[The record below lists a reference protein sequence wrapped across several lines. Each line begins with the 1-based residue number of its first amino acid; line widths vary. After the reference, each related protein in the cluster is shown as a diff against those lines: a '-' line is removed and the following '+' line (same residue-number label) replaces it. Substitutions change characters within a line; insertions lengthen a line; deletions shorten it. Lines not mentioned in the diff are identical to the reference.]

1 MLHYLSQHLAPACK
15 PAAERVL
22 LENVSRRAFLKGTA
36 SGVGLVVAMQL
47 VPFNT
52 ARAFETYPTGG
63 LDMPHGIVSDPHVF
77 VSIDPDGTVTIVAHR
92 SEMGT
97 GSRTS
102 LPMVLADELEADWAR
117 VKIVQAPGD
126 EPKYGNQDT
135 DGSRSMR
142 HHIQPMRQMG
152 AAVRQMLE
160 QAAANEWDADPQL
173 CRAHNHEVILLEKV
187 GQGVAES
194 GTGKRLGY
202 GDLARAAMALPVP
215 AFEDLTFKQEGEFRY
230 IGKGE
235 VQIYDLHDITTGKA
249 IYGADVSVAGM
260 KYAVIARPPVVG
272 GKVKSLDDSAAKA
285 IAGVEQIVQLESSMP
300 PAKFAPLGGV
310 AVIATNT
317 WAALQGRDALQI
329 EWDDGPHAVYNT
341 EQYHQEMSATA
352 QQPGK
357 VIRNQG
363 DVDAALS
370 GAARTFSAEYYQPH
384 MAHIAM
390 EPPAALATVADGKC
404 EVWAPVQ
411 SPYGT
416 RQDLAEKLG
425 IPIEDVTV
433 HVTLLGGGFGRKS
446 KCDFV
451 LEAALLSREV
461 GAPVHVQWTR
471 EDDIRHSFYHTTS
484 VERIEAALDADNK
497 VTGWLHRS
505 VAPSILSTFAP
516 DEGYQFFIEYG
527 MGFAD
532 MPFDIA
538 NIRSENGKAMAHTRI
553 GWFRSVSNIPRAWAV
568 QSFAAELAHELGRD
582 QKDFL
587 LELIGP
593 ARIIDPKAAGMPDD
607 LWNYGEPYAEYPI
620 DTGRLRGVVELA
632 AENAGWGKQLPER
645 EGLGIAV
652 HRSFV
657 TYVASVVRVKVEDDG
672 TVRVPEVHTAVDC
685 GFAANPERIR
695 SQIEGAAVMG
705 MTLALNSAVTFE
717 NGRAVQSNY
726 HDYDV
731 VRCNNFPDLVVTH
744 IVEHPFEVHAAGVG
758 EPGVPPFAPAL
769 ANAIFNATGKR
780 IRELPIRFEDLQK
793 A

>member
-1 MLHYLSQHLAPACK
+1 MLHYLNQSVAPAAK
-15 PAAERVL
+15 AVGERIIL
-22 LENVSRRAFLKGTA
+22 QNVSRRTFLRGTA
-36 SGVGLVVAMQL
+36 WGTGAVFAATIL
-47 VPFNT
+47 PFNV
-52 ARAFETYPTGG
+52 AKAFEAYPHGG
-63 LDMPHGIVSDPHVF
+63 LDMPNGIVNNPHVF
-77 VSIDPDGTVTIVAHR
+77 VSIAPDGTVTIVAHR

-102 LPMVLADELEADWAR
+102 LPMVIADEMEADWAR

-126 EPKYGNQDT
+126 EVKYGNQDT

-142 HHIQPMRQMG
+142 HHIQSHRIIG
-152 AAVRQMLE
+152 AAMREMLQ
-160 QAAANEWDADPQL
+160 QAAAKQWGVDATEVK
-173 CRAHNHEVILLEKV
+173 AVNHEVLHE
-187 GQGVAES
+187 AS
-194 GTGKRLGY
+194 GRKLGY
-202 GDLARAAMALPVP
+202 GDLAEAVMEMEVP
-215 AFEDLTFKQEGEFRY
+215 AERYSNPTAEPFPFKDESEFRY
-230 IGKGE
+230 IGRGE

-249 IYGADVSVAGM
+249 IYGADVSLPEQ
-260 KYAVIARPPVVG
+260 KFAVIARPPVVG
-272 GKVKSLDDSAAKA
+272 GKVKSVDSTAALA
-285 IAGVEQIVQLESSMP
+285 IPGVEQVIELEGSMP

-310 AVIATNT
+310 AVVAKNT

-341 EQYHQEMSATA
+341 EQYRQEMSATA

-357 VIRNQG
+357 VVRNQG
-363 DVDAALS
+363 DVDGALASAAKVI
-370 GAARTFSAEYYQPH
+370 SAEYYQPH

-390 EPPAALATVADGKC
+390 EPPAALANVANGKA
-404 EVWAPVQ
+404 EIWAPVQ

-416 RQDLAEKLG
+416 RQDVADRLG
-425 IPIEDVTV
+425 VPIDDVTV

-451 LEAALLSREV
+451 LEAVILSKEV
-461 GAPVHVQWTR
+461 GAPVKVQWTR
-471 EDDIRHSFYHTTS
+471 EDDVRHSFYHTTS
-484 VERIEAALDADNK
+484 VERIEAGVDADGK

-505 VAPSILSTFAP
+505 VAPSIISTFQE
-516 DEGYQFFIEYG
+516 DDGHQFFIEHG
-527 MGFAD
+527 MGLVD

-538 NIRSENGKAMAHTRI
+538 NVRCENGKAMAHTRI
-553 GWFRSVSNIPRAWAV
+553 GWFRSVSNVPRAFAV

-593 ARIIDPKAAGMPDD
+593 ARIIDPKASGFPEDFWD
-607 LWNYGEPYAEYPI
+607 YGEPYDEFPI
-620 DTGRLRGVVELA
+620 DTGRLRNVVELA
-632 AENAGWGKQLPER
+632 AEKAGWGKQLPER

-657 TYVASVVRVKVEDDG
+657 TYVASVVRVKVDDDG
-672 TVRVPEVHTAVDC
+672 TVRVPEVHTAIDC

-705 MTLALNSAVTFE
+705 MTLALNSAITFE
-717 NGRAVQSNY
+717 NGAVQQSNY

-731 VRCNNFPDLVVTH
+731 ARCNNFPELVVTH
-744 IVEHPFEVHAAGVG
+744 IVPHPFSVHASGVG

-769 ANAIFNATGKR
+769 CNAIFNATGKR
-780 IRELPIRFEDLQK
+780 IRDLPIRQEDLAK